1 MQAIKQATIPAIQQ
15 PSAISYRIQLWNIH
29 FQVHGERRIF
39 PGSTLFI
46 NFHAFLQD
54 SESQKFMPIDVD
66 MKDSDDEEGNVAILI
81 GCKKAINNGDRQQ
94 LPLAHT
100 PRYYEVCLGR
110 E

>member
-1 MQAIKQATIPAIQQ
+1 MQAIKQATIPDTQQ
-15 PSAISYRIQLWNIH
+15 PSVMGYRIQIWNIH
-29 FQVHGERRIF
+29 FQVHGEKRIF

-66 MKDSDDEEGNVAILI
+66 MKDSDDEEGDVAILI
-81 GCKKAINNGDRQQ
+81 GHKKAINNGDRQQ

-100 PRYYEVCLGR
+100 PHYHEVCPAR